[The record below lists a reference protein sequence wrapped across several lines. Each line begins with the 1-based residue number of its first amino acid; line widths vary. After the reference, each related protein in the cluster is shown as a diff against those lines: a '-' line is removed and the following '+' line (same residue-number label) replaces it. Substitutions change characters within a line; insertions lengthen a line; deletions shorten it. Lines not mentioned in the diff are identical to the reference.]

1 MGVCRKIVMESG
13 FCSSADLHFKARVMF
28 NAQFPT
34 PQYSFVRLCLV
45 GLAAAERLTDFQ
57 ADSFAKRKEAH
68 TVTLTHEDLLSI
80 SNLLDVKIQAGLQVE
95 LQPVKDS
102 IRDLRFFIQ
111 SELELIKND
120 IRNLYAELQAVKDD
134 IRNLYAELQAVK
146 DDIRNL
152 YAELQAVKDDI
163 GCLHSEMQTV
173 KDDVSS
179 LTYRVTRLELH
190 IENVT
195 DKNIQLLA
203 ENYVPAAKRYEK
215 ASAQIDA
222 IQADIEIIKGAI
234 EHHSEALHKL
244 A

>member
-28 NAQFPT
+28 DAQFPT

-80 SNLLDVKIQAGLQVE
+80 SNLLDIKIQAGLQVE

-134 IRNLYAELQAVK
+134 I
-146 DDIRNL
+146 
-152 YAELQAVKDDI
+152 
-163 GCLHSEMQTV
+163 GGLHSEMQTV

>member
-1 MGVCRKIVMESG
+1 MESG

-146 DDIRNL
+146 DDI
-152 YAELQAVKDDI
+152 

>member
-1 MGVCRKIVMESG
+1 MESG

-45 GLAAAERLTDFQ
+45 GLAAAERLTDFH

-80 SNLLDVKIQAGLQVE
+80 SNLLDIKIQAGLQVE

-146 DDIRNL
+146 DDI
-152 YAELQAVKDDI
+152 
-163 GCLHSEMQTV
+163 GGLHSEMQTV

>member
-146 DDIRNL
+146 DDI
-152 YAELQAVKDDI
+152 

>member
-1 MGVCRKIVMESG
+1 MESG

-80 SNLLDVKIQAGLQVE
+80 SNLLDIKIQAGLQVE

-146 DDIRNL
+146 DDI
-152 YAELQAVKDDI
+152 
-163 GCLHSEMQTV
+163 GGLHSEMQTV